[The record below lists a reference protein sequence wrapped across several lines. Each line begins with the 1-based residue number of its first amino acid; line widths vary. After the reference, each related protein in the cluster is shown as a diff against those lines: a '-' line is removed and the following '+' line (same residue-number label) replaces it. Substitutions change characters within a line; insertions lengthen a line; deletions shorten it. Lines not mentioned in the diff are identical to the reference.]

1 MKTSAARVD
10 EDALELIAE
19 TATAACGIDRRHR
32 IVYWNDSAAALL
44 GWTAGEV
51 LGKKCYD
58 AFAGRD
64 VFGNACCFRD
74 CGIAVGALR
83 GESPGPFVMD
93 VRNRNGEERRL
104 VTRTL
109 AFPAPGSSYT
119 CLVHMFE
126 SGDPVSLS
134 SIVLRV
140 REAVA
145 RPSEA
150 LTGPPEPSIKLSP
163 RERQILTLLA
173 EGYGS
178 VNIAARLGL
187 SHATVRNHVQHL
199 LRRMEVHSQVEAVSL
214 AFRRGLLGRDEDGGD
229 GRIRTDE

>member
-1 MKTSAARVD
+1 M
-10 EDALELIAE
+10 
-19 TATAACGIDRRHR
+19 
-32 IVYWNDSAAALL
+32 L
-44 GWTAGEV
+44 GWSAGEV

-64 VFGNACCFRD
+64 LFGNFCCFQD
-74 CGIAVGALR
+74 CGVAVGALR

-93 VRNRNGEERRL
+93 VRGRDGAPLRL
-104 VTRTL
+104 ITRTMV
-109 AFPAPGSSYT
+109 FPSPGASYS
-119 CLVHMFE
+119 CLIHLFE
-126 SGDPVSLS
+126 NGDATTLS
-134 SIVLRV
+134 SIVV
-140 REAVA
+140 RARTAVA
-145 RPSEA
+145 PKPEPPA
-150 LTGPPEPSIKLSP
+150 GPPEPALALSP
-163 RERQILTLLA
+163 RERQILGLLA

-187 SHATVRNHVQHL
+187 SHATIRNHVQHL

>member
-1 MKTSAARVD
+1 MKTNAVRVHD
-10 EDALELIAE
+10 DALDLIAE
-19 TATAACGIDRRHR
+19 AASAACGIDRRHR
-32 IVYWNDSAAALL
+32 IIYWNDAATALL
-44 GWTAGEV
+44 GWTADEV

-64 VFGNACCFRD
+64 VFGNVCCFRD
-74 CGIAVGALR
+74 CGVSVGALR

-93 VRNRNGEERRL
+93 VRGRDGVQRRL

-109 AFPAPGSSYT
+109 AFPSPGASYS

-126 SGDPVSLS
+126 NGDPAALS
-134 SIVLRV
+134 TIVGRV
-140 REAVA
+140 RAAVA
-145 RPSEA
+145 ERPA
-150 LTGPPEPSIKLSP
+150 APAGPSDPSIALSP
-163 RERQILTLLA
+163 RERQILAMLA

-178 VNIAARLGL
+178 VNIAAKLGL
-187 SHATVRNHVQHL
+187 SHATIRNHVQHL
-199 LRRMEVHSQVEAVSL
+199 LRRMDVHSQVEAVSV